1 MACDSGH
8 NEPVATWDDV
18 TGAASGLPEALE
30 TSPRVWKVRKK
41 LFVWER
47 PLRKSDL
54 AALGDSAPD
63 GDILGAR
70 VGDEGVKR
78 ALIAEEPQVYF
89 TTPHFD
95 GHPIVLAR
103 LDAIPPPDLT
113 ELITE
118 AWLCQAPKTLAR
130 RFLD

>member
-1 MACDSGH
+1 M
-8 NEPVATWDDV
+8 ATWDDV

-95 GHPIVLAR
+95 GYPIVLAR
-103 LDAIPPPDLT
+103 LDAIPAPDLT

>member
-1 MACDSGH
+1 M
-8 NEPVATWDDV
+8 ATWDDV
-18 TGAASGLPEALE
+18 TGVASGLPEALE

-63 GDILGAR
+63 GDILG

-78 ALIAEEPQVYF
+78 ALIAEEPQVYL

-95 GHPIVLAR
+95 GYPIVLAR
-103 LDAIPPPDLT
+103 LDAISPPDLT
-113 ELITE
+113 QLITE